1 MLWLC
6 VHLPDLP
13 LAIFLRGGRVA
24 EPMAVSHGQGREQR
38 VLIAN
43 RAAAGRGVCPGMRV
57 SAAQALAQGLRVQ
70 PQDARA
76 EWRALVQLAAWCGQF
91 TSLVS
96 LAPPQ
101 ALLLEV
107 RGSLT
112 LFGGLGALLARLR
125 RGLVRLGYRAQFAV
139 APTPL
144 AATWLAGAASEAR
157 ITTIAELAGALAPLP
172 LTGLGFTP
180 TQLQTLRNLGVRTVG
195 ECRRLPRAGLA
206 RRLGADLVQALDRAH
221 GRVPDPR
228 APYVAPARFE
238 AALVIPGAIDNTEG
252 LLFPLKRL
260 IQELCGALTAREAGV
275 AALTLTL
282 RHPKAAPTRVEL
294 GLVAATR
301 DARHLTELFR
311 ERLARVALPEP
322 VEEIILAAPRLL
334 PLPQTRQDFFAA
346 RRATGQSGA
355 ELIERLR
362 ARLGERAVQGIAPVA
377 DHRPELAW
385 RYAEPRQADAAVESG
400 ARPLWLLPAPVT
412 LESRDGRPWL
422 GEALT
427 LEGSRERIESGW
439 WDGRDIARDYF
450 VARNRRGECF
460 WIYREL
466 ATQNWWLHGVFG

>member
-1 MLWLC
+1 MLWLG

-24 EPMAVSHGQGREQR
+24 EPMAVSHGQGREQC

-43 RAAAGRGVCPGMRV
+43 RAAATQGVRSGMRV
-57 SAAQALAQGLRVQ
+57 SAAQALVRGLRVQ
-70 PQDARA
+70 TQDARA
-76 EWRALVQLAAWCGQF
+76 ECTALEQLAAWCGQF

-96 LAPPQ
+96 IVPPQ

-107 RGSLT
+107 QGSLT
-112 LFGGLGALLARLR
+112 LFGGLAALLERLR
-125 RGLVRLGYRAQFAV
+125 HGLAGLGYSAQLAV

-144 AATWLAGAASEAR
+144 AATWLAGARTEAR
-157 ITTIAELAGALAPLP
+157 VTTSAELAGALARLP
-172 LTGLGFTP
+172 LAGLGFTK
-180 TQLQTLRNLGVRTVG
+180 TQLQALRNMGVRTVG
-195 ECRRLPRAGLA
+195 ECRRLPRDGLA
-206 RRLGADLVQALDRAH
+206 RRLGAELVLALDRAH
-221 GRVPDPR
+221 GRAPDPR
-228 APYVAPARFE
+228 APYVAPHRFE
-238 AALVIPGAIDNTEG
+238 ATLVVPGTVDNTEG

-260 IQELCGALTAREAGV
+260 LQELGGVLTARGAGV

-294 GLVAATR
+294 GLVSATR

-322 VEEIILAAPRLL
+322 VEEIVLAAPRML
-334 PLPQTRQDFFAA
+334 PLAQAYQDFFTV
-346 RRATGQSGA
+346 RRAADQSGA

-362 ARLGERAVQGIAPVA
+362 SRLGERAVQGIAPVA

-385 RYAEPRQADAAVESG
+385 RYAEPGQAGAALESG
-400 ARPLWLLPAPVT
+400 ARPLWLLPEPVT
-412 LESRDGRPWL
+412 LESRDGQPWL

-450 VARNRRGECF
+450 IARNHRGECF
-460 WIYREL
+460 WVYREL
-466 ATQNWWLHGVFG
+466 ATQRWWLHGVFG